1 MAKKEASQSKT
12 KKTSGS
18 SKKLIIVESPTKV
31 KTIKKYLGSNY
42 DVTASMGHIRDLPK
56 SQLGVDTENDFE
68 PKYIPIR
75 GKGSLINDLKS
86 KVKKSDKVYL
96 ATDPDREGEAIS
108 WHLAYIL
115 GLNTNEQNRIT
126 FNEITKDAVKKGLEN
141 PRAIDMD
148 LVDAYQ
154 ARRIL
159 DRIVGY
165 KLSPFLWRKVKKGL
179 SAGRVQSVATR
190 LVVDKEEEIRK
201 FVPKEYHVISALLKD
216 DKNKEFTAKF
226 YGKSKKMEISDS
238 KQAQEILEDLKDA
251 KYTVDNIK
259 VSKKS
264 KKPSPPFITST
275 LQQEALRRLN
285 MSSKRTMS
293 IAQELYE
300 GVNIKGDGM
309 VGLITYMRTDSLR
322 IADSEREKAK
332 DYIIEKYGDKYYP
345 KTPRIYK
352 TKSNAQ
358 DAHEAIRPTVIS
370 YEPSKIRD
378 DLTKD
383 QYRLYKLIYE
393 RFLSSQMASMEYD
406 QTNVDIKANDYIF
419 KASGSVVTFPGF
431 SVLYAD
437 KKEDGDED
445 DVKLPK
451 LSIGQILELVKL
463 FEEQKFTQPP
473 ARYTEGTLIK
483 ALEENGIGRPS
494 TYAPT
499 ITTITQ
505 RGYVEKEGKNL
516 VPTPLGE
523 VTTNLMKENFANI
536 VDVGFTANMEDN
548 LDKVENGEEKFKQVI
563 RDFYGPFD
571 KELEEAEKKLEG
583 TFVKIPEEETD
594 EVCELCG
601 NKMVI
606 KTGKYGKFLACKGYP
621 ECKNTKAIVIPT
633 EGICPKCEGQLIQ
646 RKSKTGKKYFS
657 CSNYPKCDFMTW
669 DEPIKEV
676 CPLCGKTLFIKSGW
690 QKKIVCN
697 NENCSYERSIKK

>member
-1 MAKKEASQSKT
+1 MAKKTSQSKT
-12 KKTSGS
+12 SQGS
-18 SKKLIIVESPTKV
+18 AKKLLIVESPTKV

-42 DVTASMGHIRDLPK
+42 EVAASMGHIRDLPK
-56 SQLGVDTENDFE
+56 SQLGVDTENNFE

-75 GKGSLINDLKS
+75 GKGKLINELKA
-86 KVKKSDKVYL
+86 KVKKADKVYL

-115 GLNTNEQNRIT
+115 GIDTDEKNRVT
-126 FNEITKDAVKKGLEN
+126 FNEITKDAVKRGISN
-141 PRAIDMD
+141 PRKIDMD

-201 FVPKEYHVISALLKD
+201 FNPKEYHVISVILKD
-216 DKNKEFTAKF
+216 DKNKELTAKF
-226 YGKSKKMEISDS
+226 YGKSKKLEISNE
-238 KQAQEILEDLKDA
+238 KQAGEILKDLENA
-251 KYTVDNIK
+251 EYSVCSIK
-259 VSKKS
+259 TSKKTR
-264 KKPSPPFITST
+264 KPAPPFITST

-300 GVNIKGDGM
+300 GVNIGNDGM

-332 DYIIEKYGDKYYP
+332 EFIIEKYGEKYYP

-358 DAHEAIRPTVIS
+358 DAHEAIRPTVIF
-370 YEPSKIRD
+370 YEPSKIRE
-378 DLTKD
+378 DLSKD

-406 QTNVDIKANDYIF
+406 KTDVSIKANDYIF

-431 SVLYAD
+431 STLYAD
-437 KKEDGDED
+437 SKDDNDES

-451 LSIGQILELVKL
+451 LSEGQILDLVNISS
-463 FEEQKFTQPP
+463 EQKFTQPP

-505 RGYVEKEGKNL
+505 RGYVEKEGKSL
-516 VPTPLGE
+516 IPTPLGE
-523 VTTNLMKENFANI
+523 VTTTLMKENFANI
-536 VDVGFTANMEDN
+536 VDAGFTANMENN
-548 LDKVENGEEKFKQVI
+548 LDKVENGEEKFTEVI
-563 RDFYGPFD
+563 REFYGPFAE
-571 KELEEAEKKLEG
+571 ELDVAEKKFEG

-594 EVCELCG
+594 EICELCG

-621 ECKNTKAIVIPT
+621 ECKNTRAIVVPT
-633 EGICPKCEGQLIQ
+633 EGLCPKCGGQLIQ
-646 RKSKTGKKYFS
+646 RKSKTGKKYYS
-657 CSNYPKCDFMTW
+657 CSNYPECDFMTW
-669 DEPIKEV
+669 DEPIKDV
-676 CPLCGKTLFIKSGW
+676 CPLCGKTLYIKSGW

-697 NENCSYERSIKK
+697 NEGCSYERSMKK

>member
-1 MAKKEASQSKT
+1 MSKKEASQSKT

-75 GKGSLINDLKS
+75 GKGNLINDLKS

-115 GLNTNEQNRIT
+115 GINTDEQNRIT

-216 DKNKEFTAKF
+216 DKDKEFIAKF

-238 KQAQEILEDLKDA
+238 KQAQEILEDLKNA
-251 KYTVDNIK
+251 KYMVDNIK

-300 GVNIKGDGM
+300 GVNIKGEGM

-332 DYIIEKYGDKYYP
+332 DYIIEKYGEKYYP

-358 DAHEAIRPTVIS
+358 DAHEAIRPTVIG
-370 YEPSKIRD
+370 YEPAKIKE

-406 QTNVDIKANDYIF
+406 QTNVDIKANNYIF

-431 SVLYAD
+431 SVLYSD
-437 KKEDGDED
+437 KKEDGEED

-463 FEEQKFTQPP
+463 SEEQKFTQPP

-505 RGYVEKEGKNL
+505 RGYVEKDGKNL

-563 RDFYGPFD
+563 RDFYGPFN

-621 ECKNTKAIVIPT
+621 ECKNTKAIVVPT

-697 NENCSYERSIKK
+697 NENCSYERSMKK